1 MEQWDRETKA
11 IKTRDMVFIPL
22 FAILIAVC
30 SWISIPS
37 AIPFTMQTFGV
48 FLALNFLG
56 GRKGSLCIG
65 IYLLM
70 GIIGIPVY
78 ANGTAG
84 IGILLGT
91 TGGYMI
97 GWLFSGGVMW
107 LMEMLL
113 GRKKWAQ
120 FIAMLSGLLVCYVVG
135 TAWFMVVYA
144 EAVGA
149 VGLWA
154 ALSWCVFPFVIP
166 DLIKLGLVLWFQ
178 QRLNKVIGK
187 R

>member
-1 MEQWDRETKA
+1 MNNTS
-11 IKTRDMVFIPL
+11 KTRDTVFIAL
-22 FAILIAVC
+22 FAVLIAIC
-30 SWISIPS
+30 SWISIPT

-48 FLALNFLG
+48 FFALNFLG
-56 GRKGSLCIG
+56 GKKGTLCIV

-84 IGILLGT
+84 IGTIMGT

-97 GWLFSGGVMW
+97 GWIFSGPVMW
-107 LMEMLL
+107 FFEALIS
-113 GRKKWAQ
+113 KKIWAQ
-120 FIAMLSGLLVCYVVG
+120 FISMLVGLLVCYAIG

-144 EAVGA
+144 QTTGA

-154 ALSWCVFPFVIP
+154 ALCWCVFPFIIP
-166 DLIKLGLVLWFQ
+166 DLAKLVLVLWFT
-178 QRLNKVIGK
+178 QRLNIITKTM
-187 R
+187 